1 MSADFDPKK
10 DAANIKKHGVSLSE
24 GDGVLNDPLALTVED
39 DSAQG
44 EQRFVTI
51 GMNVFGT
58 LMVVVHTPGAM
69 DHESSQCGSPTR
81 RNVEIMKKVYDF
93 SKGKRGAVI
102 PTTGKTR
109 ITIYV
114 DDAVIKRF
122 KAQSEKTGKGYQTLI
137 NEALKSY
144 LGLTE
149 QPITQEL
156 VRKIVREELAAN
168 G

>member
-1 MSADFDPKK
+1 
-10 DAANIKKHGVSLSE
+10 
-24 GDGVLNDPLALTVED
+24 
-39 DSAQG
+39 
-44 EQRFVTI
+44 
-51 GMNVFGT
+51 
-58 LMVVVHTPGAM
+58 
-69 DHESSQCGSPTR
+69 
-81 RNVEIMKKVYDF
+81 MKKVYDF

-122 KAQSEKTGKGYQTLI
+122 KMQSEKTGKGYQTLI

>member
-1 MSADFDPKK
+1 
-10 DAANIKKHGVSLSE
+10 
-24 GDGVLNDPLALTVED
+24 
-39 DSAQG
+39 
-44 EQRFVTI
+44 
-51 GMNVFGT
+51 
-58 LMVVVHTPGAM
+58 
-69 DHESSQCGSPTR
+69 
-81 RNVEIMKKVYDF
+81 MKKVYDF
-93 SKGKRGAVI
+93 SKGKRGAVA
-102 PTTGKTR
+102 PTAGKTR

-114 DDAVIKRF
+114 DDAVLKRF

-168 G
+168 S

>member
-1 MSADFDPKK
+1 VQTHD
-10 DAANIKKHGVSLSE
+10 
-24 GDGVLNDPLALTVED
+24 
-39 DSAQG
+39 
-44 EQRFVTI
+44 
-51 GMNVFGT
+51 
-58 LMVVVHTPGAM
+58 
-69 DHESSQCGSPTR
+69 
-81 RNVEIMKKVYDF
+81 
-93 SKGKRGAVI
+93 

-114 DDAVIKRF
+114 DEAILKRF
-122 KAQSEKTGKGYQTLI
+122 KAQPEKSGKGYQTLI

>member
-1 MSADFDPKK
+1 
-10 DAANIKKHGVSLSE
+10 
-24 GDGVLNDPLALTVED
+24 
-39 DSAQG
+39 
-44 EQRFVTI
+44 
-51 GMNVFGT
+51 
-58 LMVVVHTPGAM
+58 
-69 DHESSQCGSPTR
+69 
-81 RNVEIMKKVYDF
+81 MKKVYDF
-93 SKGKRGAVI
+93 SKGKRGAVV

-114 DDAVIKRF
+114 DDAVLKRF

-168 G
+168 S